1 MHIYFPIFP
10 FSFVIFIESVSKL
23 LIIQNPS
30 DLNDLND
37 SFQISIFR
45 GFKILNVRI
54 FSSPLVRK
62 NCKLIRARMRWIRE
76 SSRREHVNSW
86 ALHNSTVTNTDGS
99 RRKSGIYRA
108 TCVSFPFRWM
118 EKYRD
123 IVVGGGGML
132 FASISTRENFK
143 ALPTFILVYRVIY
156 GRGFSGQ
163 VDRQVYSPAS
173 CFLIM
178 ASDGFL

>member
-10 FSFVIFIESVSKL
+10 FSFVIFIKSVSKL

-123 IVVGGGGML
+123 IVVGGGCCSQVFPPEKISKRFLRL
-132 FASISTRENFK
+132 F
-143 ALPTFILVYRVIY
+143 
-156 GRGFSGQ
+156 
-163 VDRQVYSPAS
+163 
-173 CFLIM
+173 
-178 ASDGFL
+178 